1 MANIYLIGMRGVG
14 KSTVGKLLA
23 EKLNMNFV
31 DADDE
36 IVQQQQKTIHH
47 LIEENGWDFF
57 RELERDVVK
66 RISERKRIV
75 ASTGGGV
82 LMFFDNAE
90 RLKNTGE
97 LVHLKAS
104 LSVLAGRIQMSESR
118 PSLTGKSVEGELAEV
133 WNDRKAIYESC
144 ADITID
150 TDGKTAAEV
159 ADIIARQLGRG

>member
-1 MANIYLIGMRGVG
+1 MRGVG
-14 KSTVGKLLA
+14 KSTVGKLIA
-23 EKLNMNFV
+23 EKLGMSFV

-66 RISERKRIV
+66 RISERERIV

-97 LVHLKAS
+97 LVHLRAS
-104 LSVLAGRIQMSESR
+104 FITLAERIQMSESR
-118 PSLTGKSVEGELAEV
+118 PSLTGKPAEEELAEV

-150 TDGKTAAEV
+150 TDGKTAEEV
-159 ADIIARQLGRG
+159 ADMIARQIGKG

>member
-1 MANIYLIGMRGVG
+1 MSNIYLIGMRGVG
-14 KSTVGKLLA
+14 KSTVGKILA
-23 EKLNMNFV
+23 KKLEVRFF

-36 IVQQQQKTIHH
+36 IVSQQKKTVNH

-57 RELERDVVK
+57 RELERDVIK
-66 RISERKRIV
+66 SISERENII

-97 LVHLKAS
+97 LVLLTAP
-104 LSVLAGRIQMSESR
+104 LSTLAGRIRLSEAR
-118 PSLTGKSVEGELAEV
+118 PSLTGKDVEAELEAV
-133 WNDRKAIYESC
+133 WNDRKSVYKSC
-144 ADITID
+144 ADITVD
-150 TDGKTAAEV
+150 TDGKTAEEV